1 MRYFRRTLAAT
12 GTLLVLAIAGCGT
25 AEKASTQASVLD
37 ATGAV
42 AMDQDLHAR
51 LPESVRARGS
61 MRLVTD
67 ASYAP
72 MEYFAADG
80 RTVIGFSPDLAAA
93 LGDVLGIRVDMVTGV
108 FSTALDEVDAGTYDG
123 VLSSMTDTPERRDKA
138 DFVDYLN
145 AGTAIV
151 VQRGNPRTISAMK
164 DLCGQK
170 VATEHGTL
178 QEEILQRLQ
187 KKECAAWPIV
197 IDSRRTNADALVQL
211 RTGRVAA
218 VLIDS
223 PPAAYLVADSRTSA
237 FYQLANDEQY
247 EPGQFGIAVDKE
259 NKALRDCLQAALQRL
274 IDSGTYTE
282 LLTRWGLQSSGVTE
296 ATVNGASKTA

>member
-1 MRYFRRTLAAT
+1 MRFFRQAIAVT
-12 GTLLVLAIAGCGT
+12 GAVLVLAAGGC
-25 AEKASTQASVLD
+25 ASSGMSKTQTNALD

-51 LPESVRARGS
+51 LPESIRARGS
-61 MRLVTD
+61 MRLITD
-67 ASYAP
+67 ASYPP

-93 LGDVLGIRVDMVTGV
+93 LGDVLGIRAEMVVGV

-123 VLSSMTDTPERRDKA
+123 VLSSMTDTVDRQAKA
-138 DFVDYLN
+138 DFIDYLN
-145 AGTAIV
+145 AGTSIV
-151 VQRGNPRTISAMK
+151 VQRGNPRAIITMK

-170 VATEHGTL
+170 VATERGTY
-178 QEEILQRLQ
+178 QEEILGRL
-187 KKECAAWPIV
+187 KVECGKWPIV
-197 IDSRRTNADALVQL
+197 IDSRRSNADALVQL

-223 PPAAYLVADSRTSA
+223 PPAAHLVSDTRTSA
-237 FYQLANDEQY
+237 FYQLASDEQY

-274 IDSGTYTE
+274 IDSGMYTE
-282 LLTRWGLQSSGVTE
+282 LLTRWGLQASAVTK
-296 ATVNGASKTA
+296 ATVNGTSAGV

>member
-1 MRYFRRTLAAT
+1 MRIFRKALAVTSAV
-12 GTLLVLAIAGCGT
+12 LVLAAGGC
-25 AEKASTQASVLD
+25 ASGDADTQTNALD

-51 LPESVRARGS
+51 LPESIRARGS

-67 ASYAP
+67 ASYPP

-93 LGDVLGIRVDMVTGV
+93 LGDVLGIRAEMVVGV
-108 FSTALDEVDAGTYDG
+108 FSTALDEVDAGSYDG
-123 VLSSMTDTPERRDKA
+123 VLSSMTDTVDRQEKA

-145 AGTAIV
+145 AGTVIV
-151 VQRGNPRTISAMK
+151 VQRGNPRAIKVMK

-170 VATEHGTL
+170 VATERGTF
-178 QEEILQRLQ
+178 QEQILQKL
-187 KKECAAWPIV
+187 KKECGGWPIT
-197 IDSRRTNADALVQL
+197 IDSRRSNADALLQL

-223 PPAAYLVADSRTSA
+223 PPAAYLVTDARTSA
-237 FYQLANDEQY
+237 FYQLASTEQY
-247 EPGQFGIAVDKE
+247 EPGQFGIAVAKD

-274 IDSGTYTE
+274 IESGTYAE
-282 LLTRWGLQSSGVTE
+282 LLSRWGLQGSAVTE
-296 ATVNGASKTA
+296 ATVNGASKGV